1 MLSRNATKSIENG
14 TILSREKA
22 ADIIYH
28 IYVNFWLPCY
38 AVTASYGFFC
48 GEQTLTYHSY
58 PSSPVMFS
66 NEIVV
71 RRGFSISNIICTS
84 SKTKLLTRV
93 SLSRYKSTT
102 SKLPD
107 EFSEAD
113 HLEARHW
120 LDEFNINTIPRSLGD
135 VSFSRSSGPGGQNVN
150 KCATNYHS

>member
-1 MLSRNATKSIENG
+1 MQQNQSKNG
-14 TILSREKA
+14 TILSRERA
-22 ADIIYH
+22 ADIIYVRVVRLCIVH
-28 IYVNFWLPCY
+28 
-38 AVTASYGFFC
+38 
-48 GEQTLTYHSY
+48 LTDHS
-58 PSSPVMFS
+58 SSSPPVMFS

-71 RRGFSISNIICTS
+71 RRGFSISNIISTS

-93 SLSRYKSTT
+93 YLSRCKSTT

-107 EFSEAD
+107 EFSEED

-120 LDEFNINTIPRSLGD
+120 LDGFNINTIPRSLGD